1 MGIEAQERAAV
12 ETVTLQQEADVAA
25 AELFGDTM
33 KEEQGEVYDLGDAE
47 EAPAEAAEA
56 STNEQQHLGDAVDA
70 GEEDLG
76 DLEEAEQETEEEQKT
91 EAEEK
96 EPEKKEPEKKR
107 RKKSR
112 GDRYKASAQR
122 AWQKYEEQRSQFN
135 EALLVANALKVQ
147 RDDAYAVIKQLE
159 QELEEYG
166 REFTPQERELREY
179 KLQAR
184 QDEIEKH
191 LRQQMQEKES
201 EHANQM
207 KQEQLVDQMVEEANL
222 LEEKYGVEADLI
234 LLRYTKAD
242 KGSTLEQVAKQLSGN
257 RKVQAG
263 QAAKKQKQLN
273 KAAPRTGVAKRGAA
287 ARTNL
292 KRKPGDWEA
301 MIEQAAADVM
311 DWRSGS

>member
-25 AELFGDTM
+25 AELFGDTI

-47 EAPAEAAEA
+47 EAPAEAAKAAEA

-70 GEEDLG
+70 GEEDLD

-91 EAEEK
+91 EA
-96 EPEKKEPEKKR
+96 EKKEPEKKR

-112 GDRYKASAQR
+112 GDRYKASAAR
-122 AWQKYEEQRSQFN
+122 AWQKYEEQRGQFN

-179 KLQAR
+179 KLQSR
-184 QDEIEKH
+184 QDEIERH
-191 LRQQMQEKES
+191 LRQQMQQQES
-201 EHANQM
+201 EHAKQM
-207 KQEQLVDQMVEEANL
+207 QQEQLVDQMVEEANL

-242 KGSTLEQVAKQLSGN
+242 KGATLEQVAKQLSGN

-301 MIEQAAADVM
+301 MIDQAVADVM

>member
-1 MGIEAQERAAV
+1 MGIEAQARAAT

-25 AELFGDTM
+25 AELFGDTV

-47 EAPAEAAEA
+47 EAAADAAEA

-70 GEEDLG
+70 GEDDLD

-91 EAEEK
+91 EAE
-96 EPEKKEPEKKR
+96 KKEPQKR

-122 AWQKYEEQRSQFN
+122 AWQKYEEQRGQFN

-184 QDEIEKH
+184 QDEIERH
-191 LRQQMQEKES
+191 LRQQMQQQES
-201 EHANQM
+201 EHAKQM
-207 KQEQLVDQMVEEANL
+207 QQEQLVDQMVEEANL

-234 LLRYTKAD
+234 LLRYTKAE
-242 KGSTLEQVAKQLSGN
+242 KGATLEQIAKQLSGN

-301 MIEQAAADVM
+301 MIDQAVADVM

>member
-25 AELFGDTM
+25 AELFGDTI

-47 EAPAEAAEA
+47 EAPTEATEA
-56 STNEQQHLGDAVDA
+56 STSEQQHLGDAVDA
-70 GEEDLG
+70 GEEELD
-76 DLEEAEQETEEEQKT
+76 DLEDTEQETEEEQKT

-96 EPEKKEPEKKR
+96 EQKKEPEKKR

-122 AWQKYEEQRSQFN
+122 AWQKYEEQRGQFN

-191 LRQQMQEKES
+191 LRQQMQQQES
-201 EHANQM
+201 EHASKM
-207 KQEQLVDQMVEEANL
+207 EQERLVDQMVEEANL

-242 KGSTLEQVAKQLSGN
+242 KGSTLEGVAKQLSGN

-273 KAAPRTGVAKRGAA
+273 KAAPRTSVAKRGAA